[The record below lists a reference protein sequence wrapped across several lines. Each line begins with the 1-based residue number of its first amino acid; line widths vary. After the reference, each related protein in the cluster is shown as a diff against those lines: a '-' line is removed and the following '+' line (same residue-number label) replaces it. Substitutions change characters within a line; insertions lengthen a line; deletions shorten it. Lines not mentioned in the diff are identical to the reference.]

1 MWINYLKTKEKCG
14 HDYSSVI
21 YLYEYHSDDL
31 AQKAMQSVWSKIL
44 VDLKNQ
50 EGDNIILIPIAV
62 DSEISSLNL
71 ITHNFNITN
80 YPVLIID
87 EKHLIYDLSS
97 AEELGEFID

>member
-1 MWINYLKTKEKCG
+1 
-14 HDYSSVI
+14 
-21 YLYEYHSDDL
+21 
-31 AQKAMQSVWSKIL
+31 MQSVWSKIL

-87 EKHLIYDLSS
+87 EKHLIYDYVRKFCQDKLLYTQPVLFS
-97 AEELGEFID
+97 LL